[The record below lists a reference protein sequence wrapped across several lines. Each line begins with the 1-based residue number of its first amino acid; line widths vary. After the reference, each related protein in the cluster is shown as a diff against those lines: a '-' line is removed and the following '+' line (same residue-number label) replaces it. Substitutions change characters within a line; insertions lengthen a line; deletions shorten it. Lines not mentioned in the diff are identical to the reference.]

1 MSCCPVNTVQE
12 GASHDVPQSLQK
24 SLYSDILMFHHPA
37 YAINLPVFSS
47 YSPYFHT
54 TSSAVECYIL
64 YQLSFISHFHKL
76 ENMFQMA
83 YGTQGNL
90 RSWCCPCWPSAD
102 LSERPN
108 SGKFQTHGLLSGGVN
123 NESTRFDLHSLIHR
137 WQSTFNAMLL
147 TCHVQE
153 RWASFQQEDAEG
165 GGDVGS
171 GGGGK
176 EAPTEVVNNHGQLF
190 CYFNL

>member
-54 TSSAVECYIL
+54 TSLAVDCYIL
-64 YQLSFISHFHKL
+64 YQLSFISHFHIP
-76 ENMFQMA
+76 EYMFQMA
-83 YGTQGNL
+83 YGKQGNR

-123 NESTRFDLHSLIHR
+123 NESTRFAYLLCPGEVNIFPARGRRRR
-137 WQSTFNAMLL
+137 WRCWKWWWWRRGAD
-147 TCHVQE
+147 
-153 RWASFQQEDAEG
+153 RG
-165 GGDVGS
+165 G
-171 GGGGK
+171 
-176 EAPTEVVNNHGQLF
+176 
-190 CYFNL
+190 

>member
-1 MSCCPVNTVQE
+1 MQPPLSSTTLVYAFDFGILTKNDGKIDLRTMSCCPVNTVQE

-76 ENMFQMA
+76 ETCSRWHMA
-83 YGTQGNL
+83 HK
-90 RSWCCPCWPSAD
+90 AI
-102 LSERPN
+102 
-108 SGKFQTHGLLSGGVN
+108 SGVGAALVGPQPTCQRGQTLV
-123 NESTRFDLHSLIHR
+123 RFRHMD
-137 WQSTFNAMLL
+137 F
-147 TCHVQE
+147 
-153 RWASFQQEDAEG
+153 
-165 GGDVGS
+165 
-171 GGGGK
+171 
-176 EAPTEVVNNHGQLF
+176 
-190 CYFNL
+190 

>member
-1 MSCCPVNTVQE
+1 MIRSLCYERKMQPPLSSTTLVYAFDFGILTKNDGKIDLRTMSCCPVNTVQE

-54 TSSAVECYIL
+54 TSLAVDCYIL
-64 YQLSFISHFHKL
+64 YQLSFISHFHKP

-83 YGTQGNL
+83 YGKQGNR

-123 NESTRFDLHSLIHR
+123 N
-137 WQSTFNAMLL
+137 
-147 TCHVQE
+147 
-153 RWASFQQEDAEG
+153 
-165 GGDVGS
+165 
-171 GGGGK
+171 
-176 EAPTEVVNNHGQLF
+176 
-190 CYFNL
+190 

>member
-1 MSCCPVNTVQE
+1 MLPLSCGAIFFLIRSLCYERKMQPPLSSTTLVYAFDFGILTKNDGKIDLRTMSCCPVNTVQE

-54 TSSAVECYIL
+54 TSLAVNCYIL
-64 YQLSFISHFHKL
+64 YQLSFISHFRIP
-76 ENMFQMA
+76 EYMFQMA
-83 YGTQGNL
+83 YGKQGNR

-123 NESTRFDLHSLIHR
+123 N
-137 WQSTFNAMLL
+137 
-147 TCHVQE
+147 
-153 RWASFQQEDAEG
+153 
-165 GGDVGS
+165 
-171 GGGGK
+171 
-176 EAPTEVVNNHGQLF
+176 
-190 CYFNL
+190 